1 MKQKLHFKS
10 ALQILLILLI
20 STYTLQAQIIINAPI
35 PADNPNLSG
44 NSPWDA
50 ICAGNG
56 GFNQYYANITWV
68 GSVNPDNEFILELSD
83 ATGSF
88 DNNPTQ
94 LATTNTH
101 NSNNNFDLEFA
112 IPTTSRGTGYK
123 MRVRSTDP
131 EKISVESEAYNMYYM
146 DVTTSINISETGNGT
161 PPGSICNNKPI
172 TLQVDNIANPE
183 TYQYIWNRSGT
194 PLPDTGHTITATQ
207 TGMYYALIDYG
218 PNCTGSGNTD
228 SNWVD
233 VTITNEPDITVTTTN
248 ATNLVLF
255 PNQTETLEVST
266 NAISPTFQWFRNGN
280 AISGATNNT
289 IDITQ
294 DGDYYVVVLDTGG
307 ICSET
312 IVNSE
317 TTTVI
322 IPNSFEI
329 SIDNPAVNTACSSTS
344 LILEVQTIHAIDT
357 GGNKTDVTASLQDS
371 FSYQWQKDGVD
382 VAGATGKSISLT
394 DISENGNYTVNGVLD
409 NFNGTSESLAVQ
421 LLSNETLTINST
433 STIYC
438 NPTDIVTI
446 STTKNI
452 TTRTFEWKLDGTTI
466 NTTDSSLN
474 ISSPGTYQLV
484 IDNFG
489 CPLISNEIVIGTL
502 DPSIISLNVDG
513 DIIFPQGG
521 SETVTANGG
530 TAYRW
535 LDSNNIEL
543 ATTDT
548 YTFTEEGS
556 YLLLAN
562 IDNCEITKTINVVY
576 QELFNVPNVITPNGD
591 GSNDQWVIPNSY
603 ANKSDINVVIY
614 TDKGKEVWNVL
625 GYQNDWP
632 SSTTTLTDQ
641 NTVFYYI
648 IRNANEILKQGTITS
663 IR

>member
-1 MKQKLHFKS
+1 M
-10 ALQILLILLI
+10 
-20 STYTLQAQIIINAPI
+20 
-35 PADNPNLSG
+35 
-44 NSPWDA
+44 
-50 ICAGNG
+50 
-56 GFNQYYANITWV
+56 
-68 GSVNPDNEFILELSD
+68 
-83 ATGSF
+83 
-88 DNNPTQ
+88 
-94 LATTNTH
+94 
-101 NSNNNFDLEFA
+101 
-112 IPTTSRGTGYK
+112 
-123 MRVRSTDP
+123 
-131 EKISVESEAYNMYYM
+131 
-146 DVTTSINISETGNGT
+146 
-161 PPGSICNNKPI
+161 
-172 TLQVDNIANPE
+172 
-183 TYQYIWNRSGT
+183 
-194 PLPDTGHTITATQ
+194 
-207 TGMYYALIDYG
+207 
-218 PNCTGSGNTD
+218 
-228 SNWVD
+228 
-233 VTITNEPDITVTTTN
+233 
-248 ATNLVLF
+248 
-255 PNQTETLEVST
+255 
-266 NAISPTFQWFRNGN
+266 
-280 AISGATNNT
+280 
-289 IDITQ
+289 
-294 DGDYYVVVLDTGG
+294 
-307 ICSET
+307 
-312 IVNSE
+312 
-317 TTTVI
+317 
-322 IPNSFEI
+322 
-329 SIDNPAVNTACSSTS
+329 
-344 LILEVQTIHAIDT
+344 
-357 GGNKTDVTASLQDS
+357 
-371 FSYQWQKDGVD
+371 
-382 VAGATGKSISLT
+382 
-394 DISENGNYTVNGVLD
+394 D

-452 TTRTFEWKLDGTTI
+452 TTETFEWKLDGTTI

-543 ATTDT
+543 ATTDS

-576 QELFNVPNVITPNGD
+576 QELFNIPNVITPNGD

-632 SSTTTLTDQ
+632 SSTTTLTNQ